1 MCERGQ
7 ISGAAVALNAQREH
21 RGLRDVHAFSS
32 ESIPPRGLSLTHLA
46 GKGLLVACHGHEA
59 EKLAGMARIY
69 IYPEPDLRPAY
80 SRSALG
86 AHGVGAARPRRHRR
100 AWSPTRAPRSAPT
113 VLRLVRRW
121 CRDCTAR
128 SGHPKATWPP
138 KLVTTVGFE
147 PTPLARPAPKA
158 GALDHSATLSAST
171 KQRCF

>member
-59 EKLAGMARIY
+59 EKLAGMARLY

-80 SRSALG
+80 AVPACDEMRGARHGAWGRASA
-86 AHGVGAARPRRHRR
+86 R
-100 AWSPTRAPRSAPT
+100 AGGTSKIKI
-113 VLRLVRRW
+113 
-121 CRDCTAR
+121 D
-128 SGHPKATWPP
+128 
-138 KLVTTVGFE
+138 
-147 PTPLARPAPKA
+147 
-158 GALDHSATLSAST
+158 
-171 KQRCF
+171 

>member
-80 SRSALG
+80 VRLAIS
-86 AHGVGAARPRRHRR
+86 
-100 AWSPTRAPRSAPT
+100 T
-113 VLRLVRRW
+113 VESTFSLYSETIFNPVR
-121 CRDCTAR
+121 
-128 SGHPKATWPP
+128 
-138 KLVTTVGFE
+138 
-147 PTPLARPAPKA
+147 TPE
-158 GALDHSATLSAST
+158 T
-171 KQRCF
+171 

>member
-80 SRSALG
+80 GKLAYYRKTESVDWHKCRNSARF
-86 AHGVGAARPRRHRR
+86 VAR
-100 AWSPTRAPRSAPT
+100 TT
-113 VLRLVRRW
+113 FE
-121 CRDCTAR
+121 DQTAR
-128 SGHPKATWPP
+128 KAP
-138 KLVTTVGFE
+138 
-147 PTPLARPAPKA
+147 
-158 GALDHSATLSAST
+158 
-171 KQRCF
+171 

>member
-80 SRSALG
+80 FMS
-86 AHGVGAARPRRHRR
+86 HER
-100 AWSPTRAPRSAPT
+100 A
-113 VLRLVRRW
+113 V
-121 CRDCTAR
+121 
-128 SGHPKATWPP
+128 
-138 KLVTTVGFE
+138 
-147 PTPLARPAPKA
+147 
-158 GALDHSATLSAST
+158 TLSETETYAGPIV
-171 KQRCF
+171 

>member
-80 SRSALG
+80 
-86 AHGVGAARPRRHRR
+86 VY
-100 AWSPTRAPRSAPT
+100 
-113 VLRLVRRW
+113 
-121 CRDCTAR
+121 
-128 SGHPKATWPP
+128 SGKKIAILKFLHA
-138 KLVTTVGFE
+138 
-147 PTPLARPAPKA
+147 
-158 GALDHSATLSAST
+158 
-171 KQRCF
+171 

>member
-80 SRSALG
+80 Q
-86 AHGVGAARPRRHRR
+86 GVKRPRDRKCGAQADGGGQGEGASKVR
-100 AWSPTRAPRSAPT
+100 ARAR
-113 VLRLVRRW
+113 
-121 CRDCTAR
+121 
-128 SGHPKATWPP
+128 
-138 KLVTTVGFE
+138 
-147 PTPLARPAPKA
+147 
-158 GALDHSATLSAST
+158 
-171 KQRCF
+171 QR

>member
-80 SRSALG
+80 AKCDI
-86 AHGVGAARPRRHRR
+86 AHA
-100 AWSPTRAPRSAPT
+100 
-113 VLRLVRRW
+113 
-121 CRDCTAR
+121 
-128 SGHPKATWPP
+128 
-138 KLVTTVGFE
+138 
-147 PTPLARPAPKA
+147 
-158 GALDHSATLSAST
+158 LSANCDAHTRVSAHM
-171 KQRCF
+171 

>member
-80 SRSALG
+80 IKHQKVHKLQGRG
-86 AHGVGAARPRRHRR
+86 AQAGDVIHVKRRRRHE
-100 AWSPTRAPRSAPT
+100 SA
-113 VLRLVRRW
+113 
-121 CRDCTAR
+121 C
-128 SGHPKATWPP
+128 
-138 KLVTTVGFE
+138 
-147 PTPLARPAPKA
+147 
-158 GALDHSATLSAST
+158 
-171 KQRCF
+171 

>member
-46 GKGLLVACHGHEA
+46 GKGLLVACHGHET

-80 SRSALG
+80 RSETADWLC
-86 AHGVGAARPRRHRR
+86 VRAAWR
-100 AWSPTRAPRSAPT
+100 
-113 VLRLVRRW
+113 
-121 CRDCTAR
+121 
-128 SGHPKATWPP
+128 
-138 KLVTTVGFE
+138 
-147 PTPLARPAPKA
+147 A
-158 GALDHSATLSAST
+158 GARGAEREKAQST
-171 KQRCF
+171 G

>member
-80 SRSALG
+80 VERFCSTFRLLYGSNFPAAL
-86 AHGVGAARPRRHRR
+86 AQVRANRKARRHF
-100 AWSPTRAPRSAPT
+100 P
-113 VLRLVRRW
+113 
-121 CRDCTAR
+121 AR
-128 SGHPKATWPP
+128 
-138 KLVTTVGFE
+138 
-147 PTPLARPAPKA
+147 
-158 GALDHSATLSAST
+158 
-171 KQRCF
+171 

>member
-32 ESIPPRGLSLTHLA
+32 ESIPLRGLSLTHLA

-80 SRSALG
+80 QAL
-86 AHGVGAARPRRHRR
+86 ACV
-100 AWSPTRAPRSAPT
+100 
-113 VLRLVRRW
+113 V
-121 CRDCTAR
+121 
-128 SGHPKATWPP
+128 
-138 KLVTTVGFE
+138 
-147 PTPLARPAPKA
+147 TPLSHMYHAVVVYRDKI
-158 GALDHSATLSAST
+158 D
-171 KQRCF
+171 R

>member
-32 ESIPPRGLSLTHLA
+32 ESIPLRGLSLTHLA

-80 SRSALG
+80 
-86 AHGVGAARPRRHRR
+86 HVHPRPVRGSH
-100 AWSPTRAPRSAPT
+100 SESDESTQTQSTSGILIT
-113 VLRLVRRW
+113 VL
-121 CRDCTAR
+121 DI
-128 SGHPKATWPP
+128 
-138 KLVTTVGFE
+138 
-147 PTPLARPAPKA
+147 
-158 GALDHSATLSAST
+158 
-171 KQRCF
+171 

>member
-32 ESIPPRGLSLTHLA
+32 ESIPLRGLSLTHLA

-80 SRSALG
+80 RFRAVCSL
-86 AHGVGAARPRRHRR
+86 RR
-100 AWSPTRAPRSAPT
+100 
-113 VLRLVRRW
+113 VLRLK
-121 CRDCTAR
+121 D
-128 SGHPKATWPP
+128 H
-138 KLVTTVGFE
+138 
-147 PTPLARPAPKA
+147 PAP
-158 GALDHSATLSAST
+158 G
-171 KQRCF
+171 RV

>member
-80 SRSALG
+80 KLG
-86 AHGVGAARPRRHRR
+86 GAKAVG
-100 AWSPTRAPRSAPT
+100 
-113 VLRLVRRW
+113 
-121 CRDCTAR
+121 
-128 SGHPKATWPP
+128 
-138 KLVTTVGFE
+138 
-147 PTPLARPAPKA
+147 
-158 GALDHSATLSAST
+158 
-171 KQRCF
+171 

>member
-80 SRSALG
+80 HGRAVRPRNVDSALEKELG
-86 AHGVGAARPRRHRR
+86 DDRH
-100 AWSPTRAPRSAPT
+100 T
-113 VLRLVRRW
+113 VR
-121 CRDCTAR
+121 
-128 SGHPKATWPP
+128 
-138 KLVTTVGFE
+138 KL
-147 PTPLARPAPKA
+147 
-158 GALDHSATLSAST
+158 ST
-171 KQRCF
+171 S

>member
-32 ESIPPRGLSLTHLA
+32 ESIPLRGLSLTHLA

-80 SRSALG
+80 ECLILCSFY
-86 AHGVGAARPRRHRR
+86 VPYCVHRR
-100 AWSPTRAPRSAPT
+100 EA
-113 VLRLVRRW
+113 
-121 CRDCTAR
+121 
-128 SGHPKATWPP
+128 
-138 KLVTTVGFE
+138 
-147 PTPLARPAPKA
+147 LARV
-158 GALDHSATLSAST
+158 S
-171 KQRCF
+171 R

>member
-80 SRSALG
+80 LNTYAPGPHQEEYRRSV
-86 AHGVGAARPRRHRR
+86 H
-100 AWSPTRAPRSAPT
+100 TRGYLVS
-113 VLRLVRRW
+113 LRYE
-121 CRDCTAR
+121 
-128 SGHPKATWPP
+128 KA
-138 KLVTTVGFE
+138 
-147 PTPLARPAPKA
+147 
-158 GALDHSATLSAST
+158 
-171 KQRCF
+171 

>member
-80 SRSALG
+80 EEV
-86 AHGVGAARPRRHRR
+86 VGEIRRETKKECTKPR
-100 AWSPTRAPRSAPT
+100 APAPACTRADLMLH
-113 VLRLVRRW
+113 VI
-121 CRDCTAR
+121 
-128 SGHPKATWPP
+128 
-138 KLVTTVGFE
+138 
-147 PTPLARPAPKA
+147 
-158 GALDHSATLSAST
+158 
-171 KQRCF
+171 